1 MTRIWGAFARIPV
14 PAVAAML
21 VVGGALIPVHEGW
34 VRSVHASGGP
44 EPAQWL
50 SYLTVKWYW
59 ALLPAAALALWAR
72 RRAFEGR
79 LGRVGAWLAFVG
91 GPAQFGVLLVS
102 SVVWGLLLD
111 RGDLPTGLMALE
123 LLGYLIPVGMA
134 LLGAAMMRDPGL
146 PRWLGAV
153 VVVLA
158 VAAWLP
164 FGGLAVGGVLAAL
177 LVTHDRRTRSVLD
190 TPAAATAP

>member
-14 PAVAAML
+14 PVVAVM
-21 VVGGALIPVHEGW
+21 VVVAGILMPVHEGW
-34 VRSVHASGGP
+34 IRAVYASGGP

-59 ALLPAAALALWAR
+59 ALLPAAVVALWAR
-72 RRAFEGR
+72 RRREHGR

-91 GPAQFGVLLVS
+91 GPLQFGILFLS
-102 SVVWGLLLD
+102 SMVWGLLLG
-111 RGDLPTGLMALE
+111 RGELPTGLMALE
-123 LLGYLIPVGMA
+123 LLGYLIPLGMVLA
-134 LLGAAMMRDPGL
+134 GVAMLRDRAL
-146 PRWLGAV
+146 PRRQGAL

-164 FGGLAVGGVLAAL
+164 FGGLVVGSVLAAV
-177 LVTHDRRTRSVLD
+177 LVADDRTRGAVLD
-190 TPAAATAP
+190 SPAAATAP